1 MQHGKKKLTGN
12 VFLFKPPVLKETL
25 LLFLFCCCV
34 FFCLTYLGSKIKVDR
49 FSGKGVVERHHHTV
63 ATFLRR
69 FE

>member
-1 MQHGKKKLTGN
+1 MKKLTGN

-25 LLFLFCCCV
+25 LLFCFVVCLF
-34 FFCLTYLGSKIKVDR
+34 LTYLGSKIKVDS

-63 ATFLRR
+63 ATFLKR